1 MRVSYTCHINGIGV
15 CMAKGPPRHPPPNRL
30 PLKPP
35 ELSCI
40 CAFIAAAGLPPQPL
54 MCSCTCS
61 THLTM
66 TKLTQ
71 AHLILTSPCCNQQP
85 RAHARPTE

>member
-40 CAFIAAAGLPPQPL
+40 CAFIAAAGLPPTPPL
-54 MCSCTCS
+54 LRSGPGGRVGTATKYSASRAHCSKRS
-61 THLTM
+61 THTV
-66 TKLTQ
+66 
-71 AHLILTSPCCNQQP
+71 
-85 RAHARPTE
+85 